1 MLSRTLDPWRQ
12 INELQREMNRLFD
25 VSPRG
30 NQYEYPAI
38 NLWTDTDKA
47 LVTAELPG
55 YDKNAVDISLT
66 GDVLRLHG
74 SRKAPECKEDECFH
88 RQERNYG
95 VFDREIKLP
104 FAINPNNID
113 ATFKNGILSISLS
126 RAEEDK
132 PKKIEIQTK

>member
-1 MLSRTLDPWRQ
+1 MFYRTLDPLRQ
-12 INELQREMNRLFD
+12 INEIQHEMNRLFD
-25 VSPRG
+25 LRSRG
-30 NQYEYPAI
+30 SRFEYPAVNI
-38 NLWTDTDKA
+38 WTDTDKV
-47 LVTAELPG
+47 LVTSELPG
-55 YDKNAVDISLT
+55 YDKTDVDISLT

-95 VFDREIKLP
+95 MFDREIKLP
-104 FAINPNNID
+104 FAIDQNSVE
-113 ATFKNGILSISLS
+113 ASFKNGVLSISLN